1 MILIVFFTSDLIVLF
16 HFGLFPLG
24 LFEQLFVGVRL
35 LEFLLGFCASF
46 FVYAVATG
54 KISF

>member
-1 MILIVFFTSDLIVLF
+1 
-16 HFGLFPLG
+16 
-24 LFEQLFVGVRL
+24 L
-35 LEFLLGFCASF
+35 LEFGFWSFLLGFCASF